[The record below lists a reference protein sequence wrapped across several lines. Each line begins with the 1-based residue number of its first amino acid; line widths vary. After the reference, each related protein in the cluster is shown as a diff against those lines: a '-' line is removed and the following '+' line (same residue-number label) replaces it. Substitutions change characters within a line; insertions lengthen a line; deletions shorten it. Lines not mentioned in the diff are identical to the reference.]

1 MWFIYNIIVA
11 IKVFHKGEVEAFI
24 QEIIKFVISDF
35 KNEIKGNSSIGDGG
49 DEYYNDQWIAMLLLW
64 YCIKC
69 HMPRLLQVKMKS
81 VGALQIKLKE
91 REFWKDLHPLGVLE
105 HREWGVRLD

>member
-35 KNEIKGNSSIGDGG
+35 KNEIKGNSSIGDGV

-64 YCIKC
+64 YFIKC
-69 HMPRLLQVKMKS
+69 HMPRLLQVKMKL
-81 VGALQIKLKE
+81 VGALQSQAQRERVLK
-91 REFWKDLHPLGVLE
+91 RSPSIRSLGA
-105 HREWGVRLD
+105 